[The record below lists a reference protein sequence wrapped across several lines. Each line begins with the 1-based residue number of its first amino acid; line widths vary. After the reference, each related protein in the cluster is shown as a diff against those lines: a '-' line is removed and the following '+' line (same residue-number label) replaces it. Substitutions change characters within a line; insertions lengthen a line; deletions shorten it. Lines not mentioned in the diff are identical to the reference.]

1 MRYIFRFYKRYDLDL
16 LVLSLSQSVSFTKLI
31 KSALRAYI
39 RGQDFSIVIQQG
51 ESIIIPKSKAV
62 TIDFTQE
69 DEDVINWLNSIV
81 SGQRCTAVKCI
92 LRHYIQNPITD
103 VFFTETEN
111 TQELQRKTTIKQE
124 RKREVYSGNIQ
135 QTAKQRQSTQQPKQS
150 VNQANEYSGQDNR
163 NVSSNN
169 KQNPKG
175 NFEKSKKKQGYSQN
189 NEFSS
194 QGENIQ
200 VESKREDT
208 RKTSDDRLFDI
219 LDGLMEY

>member
-1 MRYIFRFYKRYDLDL
+1 MRYIFRFYKRCDLDL

-51 ESIIIPKSKAV
+51 ESIVIPKSKAV
-62 TIDFTQE
+62 AIDFTQE

-111 TQELQRKTTIKQE
+111 VQELQRKTTIKQE

-135 QTAKQRQSTQQPKQS
+135 QITQQPKQS
-150 VNQANEYSGQDNR
+150 ANQVNEYSGQDNS

-169 KQNPKG
+169 SKQKPRD
-175 NFEKSKKKQGYSQN
+175 NFKKSKKKQGYSQS
-189 NEFSS
+189 NEFDS
-194 QGENIQ
+194 QAKNTKEVKQ
-200 VESKREDT
+200 SDT
-208 RKTSDDRLFDI
+208 RKTSDDSLFDI
-219 LDGLMEY
+219 LDGLLDN